1 MKREPGTVV
10 SEVAALPPALLE
22 LFEHCVRHGL
32 YDGDADRASLLAMHR
47 LDPGA
52 SFDLVGEMAAR
63 VSRCRRC
70 THVRRP
76 GLADHGYCGEREDLP
91 IVYGLLRALPP
102 DGGAW
107 CPLFTSTEVRP

>member
-1 MKREPGTVV
+1 MKREPCTVAF
-10 SEVAALPPALLE
+10 EGAALPPALLE

-52 SFDLVGEMAAR
+52 TCDLVGEMAAR
-63 VSRCRRC
+63 VLRCRRC
-70 THVRRP
+70 AHFRRP
-76 GLADHGYCGEREDLP
+76 GLADQGYCGERADLP
-91 IVYGLLRALPP
+91 IVYGLLHALPP

-107 CPLFTSTEVRP
+107 CPLFASTEVRP